1 MNTYFVRIQ
10 TRTDDFDVQIR
21 ADSKEH
27 AEAIVREDY
36 TNIYQ
41 INITDITWS
50 ELELNALLT
59 NT

>member
-10 TRTDDFDVQIR
+10 TRTDDFNVQIR

-50 ELELNALLT
+50 ELEASE
-59 NT
+59 

>member
-10 TRTDDFDVQIR
+10 TRTDDFNDQIR

-50 ELELNALLT
+50 ELEAAE
-59 NT
+59 